1 VLAVEVRLLGTGSA
15 DGWPNPWCT
24 CVSCDWARRAGQIR
38 THTSALV
45 DGQLL
50 LDCGPDVP
58 RAATRAGV
66 SLAGVRWLLFGH
78 GHPDHTG
85 PAALQWRDWSTAA
98 DEPLEVLGPP
108 ASIRAC
114 REFLGSRADDLPI
127 TFTEVEPGD
136 VLDRPPYRLTA
147 WEADHGGPEL
157 RPSLLWDVEKADA
170 GYGRSRRMLY
180 GTDTLP
186 LAEDRLPRGPYD
198 LVLLEET
205 YGDAERFGDHLG
217 LATFAEMLAG
227 LRRIGATPDG
237 CRVVAVHLGHANP
250 PGDELR
256 RRLEHLG
263 AELHPD
269 GTLLRL
275 SEAAPPRAEA
285 TRKRVLITGGSRS
298 GKSEEAERRLLAEPA
313 VVYAATA
320 CELPDDAEWTA
331 RLDAHRDRRPAG
343 WTTVETGVLAPLL
356 RQPGPPV
363 LVDDLG
369 FWVTRGEET
378 ADELVSAFRAAART
392 TVVVT
397 SEVGSGVVPAS
408 ASGRRFRDDLGK
420 LNARMAA
427 DADEVWQCVAGVA
440 CRLK

>member
-1 VLAVEVRLLGTGSA
+1 MI
-15 DGWPNPWCT
+15 D
-24 CVSCDWARRAGQIR
+24 GQI
-38 THTSALV
+38 
-45 DGQLL
+45 L

-85 PAALQWRDWSTAA
+85 PAALQWRGWATVA

-114 REFLGSRADDLPI
+114 RAFLGSRADDLSI
-127 TFTEVEPGD
+127 SFVEVTPGD
-136 VLDRPPYRLTA
+136 VLERGPYRLRA
-147 WEADHGGPEL
+147 WEADHGGPDL
-157 RPSLLWDVEKADA
+157 RPSLLWDVEKTDGETGA
-170 GYGRSRRMLY
+170 SRRMLY

-186 LAEDRLPRGPYD
+186 LPEERLPRGPYD

-205 YGDAERFGDHLG
+205 YGDGDRFGDHLG
-217 LATFAEMLAG
+217 LATFAETLAG
-227 LRRIGATPDG
+227 LRRTGAAPEG

-250 PGDELR
+250 PGPELR
-256 RRLEHLG
+256 RRLEQLG

-269 GTLLRL
+269 GALLQLGDRVQD
-275 SEAAPPRAEA
+275 PPAHRP
-285 TRKRVLITGGSRS
+285 RRILVTGGSRS
-298 GKSEEAERRLLAEPA
+298 GKSQEAERRLLAEPT

-320 CELPDDAEWTA
+320 CELPDDQEWTA
-331 RLDAHRDRRPAG
+331 RLDSHRARRPPH
-343 WTTVETGVLAPLL
+343 WTTVATGELAPLL
-356 RQPGPPV
+356 RVPGPP
-363 LVDDLG
+363 LLIDDLG
-369 FWVTRGEET
+369 FWVTRGEES
-378 ADELVSAFRAAART
+378 ADQLVTAFRATSRT

-408 ASGRRFRDDLGK
+408 AAGRTFRDDLGR

-427 DADEVWQCVAGVA
+427 EADEVWQCVAGVA